1 MDRYNVID
9 ITTDLDALN
18 QDMYKWSSMPYER
31 RLRSDDECRRRYGV
45 SNITLYNRLKAIIL
59 STKTIDDPEYIGNA
73 ISEGFSVDESCLICQ
88 IIQSS

>member
-1 MDRYNVID
+1 MDKYNVID

-45 SNITLYNRLKAIIL
+45 SNITLYNRLVSIL
-59 STKTIDDPEYIGNA
+59 KEYNQ
-73 ISEGFSVDESCLICQ
+73 SFQKKNNYKSLIFHFQ
-88 IIQSS
+88 